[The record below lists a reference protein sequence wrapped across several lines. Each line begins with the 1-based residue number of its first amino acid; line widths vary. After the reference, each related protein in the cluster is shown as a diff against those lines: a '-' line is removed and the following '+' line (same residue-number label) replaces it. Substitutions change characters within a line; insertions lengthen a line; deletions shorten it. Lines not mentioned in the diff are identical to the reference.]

1 MTARDDTDVT
11 GAHSA
16 GLWARPV
23 AMRKFVWM
31 SFFTLGLY
39 DVYWFYW
46 NWRRQRD
53 REDARVRAGWRTF
66 LSPFVAFMLFD
77 DVRNAARR
85 RDIAVSWSPA
95 ILAACYLALLMGF
108 VLPGWLWLLTLINF
122 APLIPVQNTINT
134 MHASGAAAGDAL
146 AEPADSAFSVANV
159 ISMIAG
165 LLVML
170 LLVCLSVLAS
180 NGVLDRWYQQLL
192 LQAGAL
198 LQS

>member
-1 MTARDDTDVT
+1 
-11 GAHSA
+11 
-16 GLWARPV
+16 
-23 AMRKFVWM
+23 
-31 SFFTLGLY
+31 
-39 DVYWFYW
+39 
-46 NWRRQRD
+46 
-53 REDARVRAGWRTF
+53 
-66 LSPFVAFMLFD
+66 
-77 DVRNAARR
+77 
-85 RDIAVSWSPA
+85 
-95 ILAACYLALLMGF
+95 
-108 VLPGWLWLLTLINF
+108 
-122 APLIPVQNTINT
+122 

-146 AEPADSAFSVANV
+146 AEPADSVFSGANV